1 MPTSSSMNFKPKL
14 LEALRLRHN
23 NYRVSLRRKR
33 NGTLY
38 PVWTPKLPPGSVDL
52 EFEREGRFNVH
63 VTATFHRSFQMG
75 QQNVYPGLS
84 LITCIRLPRSIRH
97 ERKLVSARR

>member
-1 MPTSSSMNFKPKL
+1 MNFKPKI
-14 LEALRLRHN
+14 LEALRLKHN
-23 NYRVSLRRKR
+23 NYRVHLRRSR

-52 EFEREGRFNVH
+52 KLEVETRYSVH

-75 QQNVYPGLS
+75 QFQTYPGLS
-84 LITCIRLPRSIRH
+84 LITIIRLPRSIRH
-97 ERKLVSARR
+97 ERKLVSAR